1 MSASWVL
8 TGRLIHD
15 EPPSNIPLRTMPFQI
30 GRRTDLTLCLAR
42 RSVSSVH
49 AEFLMEDGVLFLRD
63 LQSTNGTYV
72 NGDRIFDRVEVHQ
85 GDLIQFADMPF
96 RLVCKSGEADSRT
109 LPEDVTDRALGFV
122 QFDKLLHERAIVS
135 YFQPII
141 DFRDGNTIAY
151 EILSR
156 SRLIGLETPAAMF
169 YTAAQLNMEHEL
181 SRLMRIEGV
190 RTSSMFPEPPHIFL
204 NTHPVELVNDG
215 FLEMMSGLRRLTT
228 SQEITVEIHE
238 AAVTNVA
245 TMKEIKAGLD
255 DLQMKLAFDDFG
267 AGQARLCELSEVRP
281 HYLKFDRQMIREIH
295 RGAGRPATD
304 AGEPRPHR
312 DGTGCHSAGR
322 GRGMRRRR
330 RSVPPNGFPAG
341 TRLPLRHAR
350 AGDGVHPAGNH
361 RGLVAAVYFNS
372 PVPHAFLSLPVGSL
386 YSGSRRA
393 VAATT
398 AAVHLAGNLPW
409 VRVPPIVRR
418 LPQRPRR
425 RVRPLTTAST
435 RLA

>member
-1 MSASWVL
+1 MSVSWVL
-8 TGRLIHD
+8 TGRLVQD
-15 EPPSNIPLRTMPFQI
+15 EPPSNIPLRLMPFQI

-49 AEFLMEDGVLFLRD
+49 AEFFMEGGVLYLRD

-85 GDLIQFADMPF
+85 GDLVQFADMPF
-96 RLVCKSGEADSRT
+96 RLVCKSEESDSRT
-109 LPEDVTDRALGFV
+109 LPEDVSDRALGFV
-122 QFDKLLHERAIVS
+122 QFDKLLHEHAIVS

-141 DFRDGNTIAY
+141 DFRDDSTIAY

-169 YTAAQLNMEHEL
+169 YTASQLNMEHEL

-204 NTHPVELVNDG
+204 NTHPVELVNEG
-215 FLEMMSGLRRLTT
+215 FLEMMAGLRRLAM

-255 DLQMKLAFDDFG
+255 DLEMKLAFDDFG
-267 AGQARLCELSEVRP
+267 AGQARLCELAEVRP

-295 RGAGRPATD
+295 RAPAD
-304 AGEPRPHR
+304 RQQMLENLVHIVIELGVIPLAEGVECAEEGEACRQMGFMQAQGYHY
-312 DGTGCHSAGR
+312 
-322 GRGMRRRR
+322 GM
-330 RSVPPNGFPAG
+330 PAPV
-341 TRLPLRHAR
+341 TAYTLP
-350 AGDGVHPAGNH
+350 GMT
-361 RGLVAAVYFNS
+361 
-372 PVPHAFLSLPVGSL
+372 VG
-386 YSGSRRA
+386 
-393 VAATT
+393 
-398 AAVHLAGNLPW
+398 
-409 VRVPPIVRR
+409 
-418 LPQRPRR
+418 
-425 RVRPLTTAST
+425 
-435 RLA
+435 